1 MASVVRCGSRRR
13 HFYFTK
19 KGKINMAI
27 NEITKT
33 GRVFRKLIDK
43 ENMRWLKLSFWTA
56 STDVEFADGKTAEK
70 KLGAI
75 NGISSD
81 PDDESEDIAASI
93 KVVNQIKKAFGDGV
107 NKIYNKL
114 VGLGFTPDS
123 NSPDGVSA
131 AIDKVYNDRY
141 EKGKQDFKPVILRGT
156 IVDPDSKGY
165 NVKGSVYIPT
175 GLDYVCAGI
184 TSTYHCTS
192 YLPWENYNSMYNV
205 TCGWTY
211 NKATGEVCFE
221 LGLGNQRYLGHT
233 DASISYMIMYV
244 PKE

>member
-1 MASVVRCGSRRR
+1 
-13 HFYFTK
+13 
-19 KGKINMAI
+19 MAI

-33 GRVFRKLIDK
+33 GRAFRKLIDK

-75 NGISSD
+75 NGISSN

-93 KVVNQIKKAFGDGV
+93 KAVNQIKKAFRDGV

-123 NSPDGVSA
+123 NSPDGISD
-131 AIDKVYNDRY
+131 AIAKVYSDRY
-141 EKGKQDFKPVILRGT
+141 EKGKQDVEPIILRGT
-156 IVDPDSKGY
+156 LVDPDSKGT
-165 NVKGSVYIPT
+165 NVKGSVYIPA

-184 TSTYHCTS
+184 TSTSHCTCFPYEEDS
-192 YLPWENYNSMYNV
+192 KMFTPNTSWNYF
-205 TCGWTY
+205 
-211 NKATGEVCFE
+211 KATGEVRFE
-221 LGLGNQRYLGHT
+221 LNLGARRYLAAT
-233 DASISYMIMYV
+233 DASLSYMIMYI
-244 PKE
+244 PKVSGSTE